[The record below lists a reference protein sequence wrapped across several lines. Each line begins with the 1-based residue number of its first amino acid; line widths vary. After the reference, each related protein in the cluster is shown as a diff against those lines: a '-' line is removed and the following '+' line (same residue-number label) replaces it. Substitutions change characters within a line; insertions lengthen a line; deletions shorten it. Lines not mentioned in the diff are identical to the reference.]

1 MDAKIEV
8 VVLSVADVDRA
19 KDFYAALGWR
29 LDADITVGDSFRVV
43 QFTPPGSPASI
54 HVGKGISDAPAG
66 SARAYLVVDDVEAAK
81 RELDSH
87 GAAVSDVFHREGS
100 PDPVSGPD
108 PARGSYQSF
117 ATFSDPDGNTW
128 VIQEITNRLPGRIDS
143 ATASY
148 ASVAD
153 LAAAMRRAEAAHG
166 KHEAE
171 TGERD
176 ADWPTWYAGYMISEQ
191 RGEPLPS

>member
-29 LDADITVGDSFRVV
+29 LDADITIGDSFRVV

-54 HVGKGISDAPAG
+54 HVGKGITEAPAG

-81 RELDSH
+81 RELTSH
-87 GAAVSDVFHREGS
+87 GATVSEVFHREDS
-100 PDPVSGPD
+100 PDPVAGPD
-108 PARGSYQSF
+108 PARGSYASF

-143 ATASY
+143 AATSY
-148 ASVAD
+148 ASAAD
-153 LAAAMRRAEAAHG
+153 LAAALRRAEAAHG
-166 KHEAE
+166 RHEAE
-171 TGERD
+171 LGQPD
-176 ADWPTWYAGYMISEQ
+176 ADWPGWYAGYLVSEQ
-191 RGEPLPS
+191 QGAPLPS